1 MRILINYLRS
11 CFCKHE
17 FELIKEVSVYENNRA
32 SRPVTIRH
40 TYMCNKCGYVKKIK
54 L

>member
-1 MRILINYLRS
+1 MRTLINYLRS

-17 FELIKEVSVYENNRA
+17 FELIKEVSIYENKNS
-32 SRPVTIRH
+32 SRPCIIRH
-40 TYMCNKCGYVKKIK
+40 TYMCQKCGYVKQIE

>member
-1 MRILINYLRS
+1 MRTLINYLRS

-17 FELIKEVSVYENNRA
+17 FKYIDEVSVYKDNRT
-32 SRPVTIRH
+32 SKPHVIRQ
-40 TYMCNKCGYVKKIK
+40 TYMCKKCGYVKKIK